1 MAKSGTVPF
10 YNEVGTKSLRFDE
23 GSSTSLARTP
33 AADGNRRTWTW
44 SAWFKRD
51 QLSSNTQMLFSTS
64 QNAPDEFNILILD
77 GDDRMA
83 VGTAAGALIIT
94 SMKFRDFSAWYHV
107 VARMD
112 TTQGTAV
119 NRFKL
124 YINGVETA
132 NDTNGVASIISSQ
145 DQELGINKAEAHHIG
160 KRQNNSKY
168 FGGYMSDINFV
179 DGTSLGPDSF
189 GEFKNGI
196 WIPIVPDVTY
206 GQNGFRL
213 DFLDNAVDAPTSE
226 GTEDTDNI
234 GSDSSGEHNNWTSVN
249 IVASDCAI
257 LDTPE
262 NNFCTLDSLY
272 KQSSSTLSEGNLKA
286 VLTSGGNSAR
296 TPSTFAVNSG
306 KWYWEVRQSS
316 ANRFGMGVF
325 DTDKYVM
332 TNEDAGSDAH
342 EWTFVTDGGDSG
354 TGIAG
359 NNSVRPDYGVEVA
372 NGEVIMVALDAD
384 NDAIWFGKENSWFN
398 TDGSSDSAAVKAEIE
413 GGTTTNAAHT
423 GVTGN
428 LTPVF
433 IRQTS
438 NDTLIVNFGQD
449 SSFVGNE
456 TAAGNTDSNGIGDF
470 AYAPPSGYLALCTS
484 NLPEPTIGPNSDTQ
498 ADDYFETILYE
509 GNGSTQNI
517 AVNFKPDWT
526 WIKNRDAT
534 DAHQLFDS
542 TRGATNVLVSN
553 TNAAEAANDD
563 TLTAFISTGFSLG
576 DDVVVNTDDE
586 SYVSWNWKAGGAP
599 TATNDNTSGAM
610 DANSVFVDGSA
621 LSFTPDGNTTIYPKK
636 ISANRTA
643 GFSIVLYPGDDTATA
658 KVPHGLTQAPEM
670 IIIKNVEEA
679 VSSAPKWPVFH
690 LQNTSAPATD
700 YLDLNS
706 NAGTADDTITWNDV
720 LPSATLVTLGT
731 GAGVNS
737 GSDHIMYC
745 FHSVEGYSKIGSYI
759 GDGSAS
765 GPFIFTGFRP
775 AWVIVKESSSS
786 GEDWMIWDNK
796 RAPHNEVFL
805 HFYANNADAE
815 QGTAGGSTRKVDF
828 LSNGFKTTVSHDSTN
843 TSGETYIYMAFA
855 EQPFKYANAR

>member
-145 DQELGINKAEAHHIG
+145 DQELGINKAAAHHIG
-160 KRQNNSKY
+160 KRQNNSLY

-249 IVASDCAI
+249 TVASDCAMP
-257 LDTPE
+257 DTPE
-262 NNFCTLDSLY
+262 NNFCTINSNASIKGGNFL
-272 KQSSSTLSEGNLKA
+272 LSEGSLKMA
-286 VLTSGGNSAR
+286 MSNISGKSQGS
-296 TPSTFAVNSG
+296 FAVSSG
-306 KWYWEVRQSS
+306 KWYWEARQNSS
-316 ANRFGMGVF
+316 NRFGVGIMNQAGKLV
-325 DTDKYVM
+325 
-332 TNEDAGSDAH
+332 NEDLGPNAGEASFQ
-342 EWTFVTDGGDSG
+342 TNGNRNVGNTTSSYGSSVSSG
-354 TGIAG
+354 Q
-359 NNSVRPDYGVEVA
+359 VV
-372 NGEVIMVALDAD
+372 MVALDM
-384 NDAIWFGKENSWFN
+384 DAKAVYFGSQGTWFN
-398 TDGSSDSAAVKAEIE
+398 TDGSSDSATVKAQIE
-413 GGTTTNAAHT
+413 AGTTTNAMAT
-423 GVTGN
+423 GLTG
-428 LTPVF
+428 TIVPAAA
-433 IRQTS
+433 RQTS
-438 NDTLIVNFGQD
+438 SNSFSFNFGQD
-449 SSFVGNE
+449 STFAGEE
-456 TAAGNTDSNGIGDF
+456 TAASNTDTNENGF
-470 AYAPPSGYLALCTS
+470 FQYAPPSDFLALCTA
-484 NLPEPTIGPNSDTQ
+484 NLPEPTIGANSTSQ
-498 ADDYFETILYE
+498 ADDYFEAVLYE
-509 GNGSTQNI
+509 GDGSTQNI
-517 AVNFKPDWT
+517 AVNFQPDWT
-526 WIKNRDAT
+526 WIKNRDAN
-534 DAHQLFDS
+534 DSHQLFDS
-542 TRGATNVLVSN
+542 PRGATNALHTDL
-553 TNAAEAANDD
+553 TNAEAANDD